1 MAFPRRIS
9 DIKPLLTNLAQTSHY
24 EVQFGMLPQQLMFYL
39 SRRGINPRFIAEGSG
54 LLCYSAVLP
63 TTSLGSFT
71 VDGNYMGVQEKFAS
85 SRIYSEITLDF
96 YVDSDYQMLNFLE
109 CWMEFIASGSYN
121 NQGLAGENPPIS
133 QNFSNYFIRMQYPQ
147 YYKANSVRI
156 VKFDRDY
163 RREIVYNFRGLFP
176 LNISSIPVSYMSS
189 DTLKVS
195 ASFQYDRY
203 IAGATNSFNQFV
215 VGNNNN
221 LNPLQSQN
229 IPSNPQSAEDVF
241 RASQETYTFGV
252 SNSEALQSAPES
264 LSANPLSIQANP
276 ETAF

>member
-1 MAFPRRIS
+1 MAIPRRIS
-9 DIKPLLTNLAQTSHY
+9 DIKPLMTNLAQTSHY
-24 EVQFGMLPQQLMFYL
+24 EVQFGALPPQLMFYF
-39 SRRGINPRFIAEGSG
+39 SRKGINSRFIAEGAG
-54 LLCYSAVLP
+54 LLCYSASLP
-63 TTSLGSFT
+63 TTTLGSFT
-71 VDGNYMGVQEKFAS
+71 VDGNYMGIQEKFAS

-121 NQGLAGENPPIS
+121 NQGLLGENAPIN
-133 QNFSNYFIRMQYPQ
+133 QNASNYFVRMQYPQ
-147 YYKANSVRI
+147 YYKANQVRI

-176 LNISSIPVSYMSS
+176 LNISSIPVSYMST

-221 LNPLQSQN
+221 LNPLQPQN
-229 IPSNPQSAEDVF
+229 IPPAPQSAEDVF
-241 RASQETYTFGV
+241 RASRETFTFGV
-252 SNSEALQSAPES
+252 SNNQSLQSAADS
-264 LSANPLSIQANP
+264 LSSNPLSTQANS
-276 ETAF
+276 ETLF